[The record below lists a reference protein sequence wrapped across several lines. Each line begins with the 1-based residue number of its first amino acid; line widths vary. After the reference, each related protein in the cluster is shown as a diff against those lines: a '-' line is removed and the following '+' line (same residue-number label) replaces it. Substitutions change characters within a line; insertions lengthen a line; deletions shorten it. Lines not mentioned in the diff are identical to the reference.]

1 MRDTIRVFGLMERAN
16 ESYDIIKQCV
26 IDSVLKI
33 ACPDIVWNEW
43 DIVRTH
49 RVGYKSV
56 AEDISY
62 VYNSDGD
69 DVKPQT

>member
-1 MRDTIRVFGLMERAN
+1 M
-16 ESYDIIKQCV
+16 
-26 IDSVLKI
+26 
-33 ACPDIVWNEW
+33 WNEQ

-69 DVKPQT
+69 DVKPQTLLINFFTRIER